1 MYSFLIL
8 GIVPGTNLQINFQGW
23 LNLAGLVLSTAVL
36 LRLYRQHQLLT
47 TIFAPRLPLH
57 ASQLH
62 QRLHL
67 TAR

>member
-1 MYSFLIL
+1 MYSLLLL

-23 LNLAGLVLSTAVL
+23 LNLTGLIFAGAM
-36 LRLYRQHQLLT
+36 LYRLRQQHQRLT
-47 TIFAPRLPLH
+47 MANAPRRPLH